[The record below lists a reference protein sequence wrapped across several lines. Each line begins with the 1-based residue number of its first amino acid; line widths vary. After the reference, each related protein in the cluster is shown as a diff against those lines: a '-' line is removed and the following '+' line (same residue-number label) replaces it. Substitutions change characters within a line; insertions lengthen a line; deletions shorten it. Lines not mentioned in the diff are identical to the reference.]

1 MRQIVLRLANQYNQ
15 GMSDLFDKLNVLMQS
30 RLPRR
35 RRTSRRDRPPALGRK
50 ADRDLARLRAKIDEA
65 LAEDDRAK
73 AEIDA
78 LNGQIANWDTQA
90 DAALAA
96 GQDATARHAV
106 RQMKLVEQRRTMA
119 EADLDAHRRATAD
132 LIQQVSAFETALA
145 EARRQRT
152 EAKHELPSLTDRLPA
167 FREPLRR
174 STSAS
179 ASREPAPVDER
190 AIEDDLARRRAR
202 LSQ

>member
-1 MRQIVLRLANQYNQ
+1 MVD
-15 GMSDLFDKLNVLMQS
+15 MSDLFDKLNVLVQS
-30 RLPRR
+30 RLPRLR
-35 RRTSRRDRPPALGRK
+35 RSSRRDRPPAPGRK

-65 LAEDDRAK
+65 LTGDDRAQ

-78 LNGQIANWDTQA
+78 LGQRIADWDAQA

-96 GQDATARHAV
+96 GQEAIARHAI
-106 RQMKLVEQRRTMA
+106 RQMKRVEQQRTMA

-132 LIQQVSAFETALA
+132 LIQQVNAFETALA
-145 EARRQRT
+145 ESRRQSAET
-152 EAKHELPSLTDRLPA
+152 GSGTPSLVDQHPT
-167 FREPLRR
+167 FHEPPRWK
-174 STSAS
+174 TGAAPSADVT
-179 ASREPAPVDER
+179 PVDER